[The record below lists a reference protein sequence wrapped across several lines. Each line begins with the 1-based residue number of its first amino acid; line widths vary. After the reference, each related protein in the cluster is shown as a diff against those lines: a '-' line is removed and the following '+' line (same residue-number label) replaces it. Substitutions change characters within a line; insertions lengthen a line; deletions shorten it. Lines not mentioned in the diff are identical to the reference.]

1 MLLYGYHQ
9 IAKGEKMDRKEI
21 VTESLVYIEKH
32 LKQKVSI
39 EEIADYV
46 GYSKFYFSRMFKQ
59 EMNISIMEYVKE
71 RKVIDASE
79 SILRGN
85 KILDVAIEY
94 GWESHSGF
102 IKAFKSYYGFSP
114 SLLYAMNLEI
124 MHLGGSDM
132 NRYAF
137 YEKTEEHL
145 LKEELFD
152 LLNRKMTENKLD
164 SSELEKVYAF
174 CQKVYAD
181 RKRYSGDEYVT
192 HLLNVSL
199 LLVQMGAESNVVY
212 AGMFCDVFRKTDVTI
227 DDIKNALPKDVAQI
241 IIRLR
246 DYDIEKDGLVD
257 EECTVIKMAERLHN
271 MRTIEYM
278 EKSEKQRRAKETISI
293 FMPVARKL
301 KNEKVI
307 NELNKISMKYVMES

>member
-1 MLLYGYHQ
+1 
-9 IAKGEKMDRKEI
+9 MDKKEI
-21 VTESLVYIEKH
+21 ITESLVYIEKN
-32 LKQKVSI
+32 LKQKISI

-71 RKVIDASE
+71 RKVICALE
-79 SILRGN
+79 SILQGN

-124 MHLGGSDM
+124 IHLGGRNM
-132 NRYAF
+132 RNYAF
-137 YEKTEEHL
+137 YEKTDEHMSKEDLFKL
-145 LKEELFD
+145 LE
-152 LLNRKMTENKLD
+152 RKMTENKLD
-164 SSELEKVYAF
+164 TTELGTVYNF
-174 CQKVYAD
+174 CQKSYANK
-181 RKRYSGDEYVT
+181 KRYSGDEYIT

-199 LLVQMGAESNVVY
+199 LLVQIGSEVNVVY
-212 AGMFCDVFRKTDVTI
+212 AGMFCDVFRKTDVLI
-227 DDIKNALPKDVAQI
+227 DDIKKYLPKDVAQI
-241 IIRLR
+241 IILLR
-246 DYDIEKDGLVD
+246 GYDIEKDGLKD
-257 EECTVIKMAERLHN
+257 EECAVIKMAERLHN

-278 EKSEKQRRAKETISI
+278 EESEKKRRAKETISI

-307 NELNKISMKYVMES
+307 NELNNLSIKYVV

>member
-1 MLLYGYHQ
+1 
-9 IAKGEKMDRKEI
+9 MDKKEI
-21 VTESLVYIEKH
+21 ITESLVYIEKN
-32 LKQKVSI
+32 LKQKISI

-71 RKVIDASE
+71 RKVICALE
-79 SILRGN
+79 SILQGN

-124 MHLGGSDM
+124 IHLGGRNM
-132 NRYAF
+132 RNYAF
-137 YEKTEEHL
+137 YEKNDEHMSKEDLFKL
-145 LKEELFD
+145 LE
-152 LLNRKMTENKLD
+152 RKMTENKLD
-164 SSELEKVYAF
+164 TTELGTVYNF
-174 CQKVYAD
+174 CQKSYANK
-181 RKRYSGDEYVT
+181 KRYSGDEYIT

-199 LLVQMGAESNVVY
+199 LLVQIGSEVNVVY
-212 AGMFCDVFRKTDVTI
+212 AGMFCDVFRKTDVLI
-227 DDIKNALPKDVAQI
+227 DDIKKYLPKDVAQI

-246 DYDIEKDGLVD
+246 GYDIEKDGLKD
-257 EECTVIKMAERLHN
+257 EECAVIKMAERLHN

-278 EKSEKQRRAKETISI
+278 EESEKKRRAKETISI

-307 NELNKISMKYVMES
+307 NELNNLSIKYVV

>member
-1 MLLYGYHQ
+1 M
-9 IAKGEKMDRKEI
+9 EKEKNVSLDKKEI
-21 VTESLVYIEKH
+21 ITESLVYIEKN
-32 LKQKVSI
+32 LKQKISI

-71 RKVIDASE
+71 RKVICALE
-79 SILRGN
+79 SILQGN

-124 MHLGGSDM
+124 INLRGRNMR
-132 NRYAF
+132 NYAF
-137 YEKTEEHL
+137 YEKTDEHMSKEDLFKL
-145 LKEELFD
+145 LE
-152 LLNRKMTENKLD
+152 RKMTENKLD
-164 SSELEKVYAF
+164 TTELGTVYNF
-174 CQKVYAD
+174 CQKSYANK
-181 RKRYSGDEYVT
+181 KRYSGDEYIT

-199 LLVQMGAESNVVY
+199 LLVQIGSEVNVVY
-212 AGMFCDVFRKTDVTI
+212 AGMFCDVFRKTDVLI
-227 DDIKNALPKDVAQI
+227 DDIKKYLPKDVAQI

-246 DYDIEKDGLVD
+246 GYDIEKDGLKD
-257 EECTVIKMAERLHN
+257 EECAVIKMAERLHN

-278 EKSEKQRRAKETISI
+278 EESEKKRRAKETISI

-307 NELNKISMKYVMES
+307 NELNNLSIKYVV

>member
-1 MLLYGYHQ
+1 
-9 IAKGEKMDRKEI
+9 MDKKEI
-21 VTESLVYIEKH
+21 ITESLVYIEKN
-32 LKQKVSI
+32 LKQKISI

-71 RKVIDASE
+71 RKVICALE
-79 SILRGN
+79 SILQGN

-124 MHLGGSDM
+124 IHLGGRNM
-132 NRYAF
+132 RNYAF
-137 YEKTEEHL
+137 YEKTDEHMSKEDLFKL
-145 LKEELFD
+145 LE
-152 LLNRKMTENKLD
+152 RKMTENKLD
-164 SSELEKVYAF
+164 TTELGTVYNF
-174 CQKVYAD
+174 CQKSYANK
-181 RKRYSGDEYVT
+181 KRYSGDEYIT

-199 LLVQMGAESNVVY
+199 LLVQIGSEVNVVY
-212 AGMFCDVFRKTDVTI
+212 SGMFCDVFRKTDVLI
-227 DDIKNALPKDVAQI
+227 DDIKKYLPKDVAQI
-241 IIRLR
+241 TIRLR
-246 DYDIEKDGLVD
+246 GYDIEKDGLKD
-257 EECTVIKMAERLHN
+257 EECAVIKMAERLHN

-278 EKSEKQRRAKETISI
+278 EESEKKRRAKETISI

-307 NELNKISMKYVMES
+307 NELNNLSIKYVV

>member
-1 MLLYGYHQ
+1 
-9 IAKGEKMDRKEI
+9 MDKKEI
-21 VTESLVYIEKH
+21 ITASLVYIEKN
-32 LKQKVSI
+32 LKQKISI

-71 RKVIDASE
+71 RKVICALE
-79 SILRGN
+79 SILQGN

-124 MHLGGSDM
+124 INLRGRNMR
-132 NRYAF
+132 NYAF
-137 YEKTEEHL
+137 YEKTDEHMSKEDLFKL
-145 LKEELFD
+145 LE
-152 LLNRKMTENKLD
+152 RKMTENKLD
-164 SSELEKVYAF
+164 TTELGTVYNF
-174 CQKVYAD
+174 CQKSYANK
-181 RKRYSGDEYVT
+181 KRYSGDEYIT

-199 LLVQMGAESNVVY
+199 LLVQIGSEVNVVY
-212 AGMFCDVFRKTDVTI
+212 AGMFCDVFRKTDVLI
-227 DDIKNALPKDVAQI
+227 DDIKKYLPKDVAQI

-246 DYDIEKDGLVD
+246 GYDIEKDGLKD
-257 EECTVIKMAERLHN
+257 EECAVIKMAERLHN

-278 EKSEKQRRAKETISI
+278 EESEKKRRAKETISI

-307 NELNKISMKYVMES
+307 NELNNLSIKYVV

>member
-1 MLLYGYHQ
+1 
-9 IAKGEKMDRKEI
+9 MDKKEI
-21 VTESLVYIEKH
+21 ITESLVYIEKN
-32 LKQKVSI
+32 LKQKISI

-71 RKVIDASE
+71 RKVICALE
-79 SILRGN
+79 SILQGN

-124 MHLGGSDM
+124 IHLGGRNM
-132 NRYAF
+132 RNYAF
-137 YEKTEEHL
+137 YEKTDEHMSKEDLFKL
-145 LKEELFD
+145 LE
-152 LLNRKMTENKLD
+152 RKMTENKLD
-164 SSELEKVYAF
+164 TTEFGTVYNF
-174 CQKVYAD
+174 CQKSYANK
-181 RKRYSGDEYVT
+181 KRYSGDEYIT

-199 LLVQMGAESNVVY
+199 LLVQIGSEVNVVY
-212 AGMFCDVFRKTDVTI
+212 AGMFCDVFRKTDVLI
-227 DDIKNALPKDVAQI
+227 DDIKKYLPKDVAQI

-246 DYDIEKDGLVD
+246 GYDIEKDGLKD
-257 EECTVIKMAERLHN
+257 EECAVIKMAERLHN

-278 EKSEKQRRAKETISI
+278 EESEKKRRAKETISI

-307 NELNKISMKYVMES
+307 NELNNLSIKYVV

>member
-1 MLLYGYHQ
+1 
-9 IAKGEKMDRKEI
+9 MDKKEI
-21 VTESLVYIEKH
+21 ITESLVYIEKN
-32 LKQKVSI
+32 LKQKISI

-71 RKVIDASE
+71 RKVICALE
-79 SILRGN
+79 SILQGN

-124 MHLGGSDM
+124 INLRGRNMR
-132 NRYAF
+132 NYAF
-137 YEKTEEHL
+137 YEKTDEHMSKEDLFKL
-145 LKEELFD
+145 LE
-152 LLNRKMTENKLD
+152 RKMTENKLD
-164 SSELEKVYAF
+164 TTELGTVYNF
-174 CQKVYAD
+174 CQKSYANK
-181 RKRYSGDEYVT
+181 KRYSGDEYIT

-199 LLVQMGAESNVVY
+199 LLVQIGSEVNVVY
-212 AGMFCDVFRKTDVTI
+212 AGMFCDVFRKTDVLI
-227 DDIKNALPKDVAQI
+227 DDIKKYLPKDVAQI

-246 DYDIEKDGLVD
+246 GYDIEKDGLKD
-257 EECTVIKMAERLHN
+257 EECAVIKKAERLHN

-278 EKSEKQRRAKETISI
+278 EESEKKRRAKETISI

-307 NELNKISMKYVMES
+307 NELNNLSIKYVV

>member
-1 MLLYGYHQ
+1 
-9 IAKGEKMDRKEI
+9 MDKKEI
-21 VTESLVYIEKH
+21 ITESLVYIEKN
-32 LKQKVSI
+32 LKQKISI

-71 RKVIDASE
+71 RKVICALE
-79 SILRGN
+79 SILQGS

-124 MHLGGSDM
+124 IHLGGRNM
-132 NRYAF
+132 RNYAF
-137 YEKTEEHL
+137 YEKTDEHMSKEDLFKL
-145 LKEELFD
+145 LE
-152 LLNRKMTENKLD
+152 RKMTENKLD
-164 SSELEKVYAF
+164 TTELGTVYNF
-174 CQKVYAD
+174 CQKSYANK
-181 RKRYSGDEYVT
+181 KRYSGDEYIT

-199 LLVQMGAESNVVY
+199 LLVQIGSEVNVVY
-212 AGMFCDVFRKTDVTI
+212 SGMFCDVFRKTDVLI
-227 DDIKNALPKDVAQI
+227 DDIKKYLPKDVAQI

-246 DYDIEKDGLVD
+246 GYDIEKDGLKD
-257 EECTVIKMAERLHN
+257 EECAVIKMAERLHN

-278 EKSEKQRRAKETISI
+278 EESEKKRRAKETISI

-307 NELNKISMKYVMES
+307 NELNNLSIKYVV